1 MRFALALIFLL
12 SGSAYS
18 QSSLRLREV
27 FKSMTAIENP
37 FELRDP
43 FKVPVAKGT
52 AGGGR
57 EQKSLM
63 RDGIY
68 TNIDQVQIT
77 DIKQLR
83 IVGVMIGRERRALA
97 RVNGSPKNDILVLR
111 EGMRIGADNA
121 ELKAIH
127 PGGVILVEKL
137 VNVYGEEEF
146 LETVI
151 PISQ

>member
-1 MRFALALIFLL
+1 MKYFLCLILL
-12 SGSAYS
+12 SYSAFA
-18 QSSLRLREV
+18 QNNQRLREV
-27 FKSMTAIENP
+27 FQSMTAIEKP

-43 FKVPVAKGT
+43 FKPPLSKGS
-52 AGGGR
+52 AAGGR

-77 DIKQLR
+77 DISQLR

-97 RVNGSPKNDILVLR
+97 RIANGDKSTIILR
-111 EGMRIGADNA
+111 EGMRIGNDNA

>member
-1 MRFALALIFLL
+1 MSAFLL
-12 SGSAYS
+12 TIMLGNLSLAYGQSAP
-18 QSSLRLREV
+18 RV
-27 FKSMTAIENP
+27 KDNFKSMTVIENP

-43 FKVPVAKGT
+43 FRAPISTNKEKEAR
-52 AGGGR
+52 A
-57 EQKSLM
+57 QKSLM

-68 TNIDQVQIT
+68 TNIDVVEVK
-77 DIKQLR
+77 DISELR

-97 RVNGSPKNDILVLR
+97 KIGAAGKDIIILK
-111 EGMRIGADNA
+111 EGMRIGSDKA

>member
-1 MRFALALIFLL
+1 MRLALALVCFL
-12 SGSAYS
+12 SGAAYS

-27 FKSMTAIENP
+27 FKSMTAIDNP

-97 RVNGSPKNDILVLR
+97 RVSGGSKNDILVLR

>member
-1 MRFALALIFLL
+1 MPVFA
-12 SGSAYS
+12 
-18 QSSLRLREV
+18 QTNQRLREV

-43 FKVPVAKGT
+43 FKAPLPKGES
-52 AGGGR
+52 AGGR

-63 RDGIY
+63 RDGVY
-68 TNIDQVQIT
+68 TNIDQIQIA
-77 DIKQLR
+77 DISQLR

-97 RVNGSPKNDILVLR
+97 KINGGKNNIIVLR

>member
-1 MRFALALIFLL
+1 MIIFFFLVSL
-12 SGSAYS
+12 VT
-18 QSSLRLREV
+18 QSHAQGNSRLRET
-27 FKSMTAIENP
+27 FKTLTVIENP

-43 FKVPVAKGT
+43 FKAPLSRNT
-52 AGGGR
+52 ADGGR
-57 EQKSLM
+57 EAKSLM

-68 TNIDQVQIT
+68 TNIEQAQIT
-77 DIKQLR
+77 DISSLR

-97 RVNGSPKNDILVLR
+97 KIVGGKGDVIILR
-111 EGMRIGADNA
+111 EGMRIGSDSA